1 MIIIAILVRKNLC
14 MNCRDEHN
22 CHDIIE
28 LSEFRYSFESK
39 KELEEKIKIIENK
52 INYLEEIKNNFIN
65 EIDMIKKSS
74 ELEMKVFKILLN
86 TFKYEDDQN
95 NKNYNVIKNIKN
107 FDEIFQKYKIE
118 LIDRI
123 NTESKKIIT
132 LLNTSDFK
140 ESFKTINSYLE
151 DYPTHLSKLKDGRL
165 VSCFNGGALRI
176 YNKNTFKCQLSIN
189 TNSDTVYYFT
199 QLSNGNILTC
209 SHDGTMKI
217 IKLTEDNNEDN
228 KYILEQN
235 LTGHS
240 KTIYKA
246 IEIRDNVLI
255 SVSADKTMKI
265 WNLNNNNK
273 YECTK
278 TINLENS
285 NNFYNILKLNENEFV
300 TSLCGDKCL
309 KFWDSNNYSNI
320 SNINNIECIWFS
332 RSLCKLDDDIL
343 CVGTSNSNGFYLIKI
358 STYQVIKNITGP
370 KYIWSIYKCLDG
382 SILCSIQENN
392 NNSLVKYKYENQ
404 NFYKIFEKEN
414 ASINRIMSC
423 VELDDEIIAAGGYDI
438 SIRLWRK

>member
-1 MIIIAILVRKNLC
+1 MK
-14 MNCRDEHN
+14 
-22 CHDIIE
+22 
-28 LSEFRYSFESK
+28 YS
-39 KELEEKIKIIENK
+39 
-52 INYLEEIKNNFIN
+52 
-65 EIDMIKKSS
+65 
-74 ELEMKVFKILLN
+74 
-86 TFKYEDDQN
+86 
-95 NKNYNVIKNIKN
+95 KNIKLN
-107 FDEIFQKYKIE
+107 Y
-118 LIDRI
+118 RI
-123 NTESKKIIT
+123 NTESKKIIS
-132 LLNTSDFK
+132 LLKTSDFK
-140 ESFKTINSYLE
+140 ESFKTINSGLE
-151 DYPTHLSKLKDGRL
+151 DLGEYPTHLSKLKDGRL
-165 VSCFNGGALRI
+165 ASCFNDGAIRI
-176 YNKNTFKCQLSIN
+176 YSKNTFNCQLSIK
-189 TNSDTVYYFT
+189 TNLNTVYYFT
-199 QLSNGNILTC
+199 QLNNGNILTC

-217 IKLTEDNNEDN
+217 FKLTEDNNEDN
-228 KYILEQN
+228 KYTLEQN
-235 LTGHS
+235 LTGHT

-246 IEIRDNVLI
+246 IEIKDNVLI

-343 CVGTSNSNGFYLIKI
+343 CVGTSNSNGFYLIKT
-358 STYQVIKNITGP
+358 STHQVIKNITGP
-370 KYIWSIYKCLDG
+370 KHIWSIYKCFDG

-438 SIRLWRK
+438 SIKLWRK